1 MNYLTCQFKN
11 RMGRI
16 LKEYRI
22 KNNLSRES
30 VMNYLK
36 EQGFQNIRP
45 TTLYSWENGQSMPN
59 VYTFL
64 QLCRLYHIDDI
75 LRVFELHY
83 IPLGNQLLQNLSGKE
98 RELLLAYR
106 QQPSMHPAVDRLL
119 NLPHKTS
126 HFH

>member
-11 RMGRI
+11 RMGQI

-22 KNNLSRES
+22 KNNLSRKS
-30 VMNYLK
+30 VMNYLR
-36 EQGFQNIRP
+36 EQGFQNVRP

-83 IPLGNQLLQNLSGKE
+83 IPLGNPLLQNLSGKE

-119 NLPHKTS
+119 NLTQKTS
-126 HFH
+126 HFI